1 MAEVLAPMKIGVL
14 GPGAVGGL
22 LAALLCRSGNQV
34 CCFGREPA
42 VESIQRNG
50 VQLISSV
57 FGSFQSHPI
66 ASVVAS
72 TPVDLLFITVKA
84 PALGPALD
92 SIADCVGN
100 DTAIVSLLNG
110 MGHRERIRRAL
121 GPKVVVG
128 TIGAVEVSLGEDR
141 VVLHRSPMIPHME
154 VASDTDVS
162 PEKLSLIVSVV
173 RNAGLSITVRSNENE
188 VIWRK
193 LARLSAIATMTAYT
207 QSPVGEIR
215 TDKQS
220 RARLQA
226 MVEELCKIARAQS
239 VDCTAAGIMQQI
251 DALPETLT
259 TSMQRDISAGRPSE
273 IESILGEPIRLGQS
287 LGLALPAMEHCYS
300 HIISQLSPEETD

>member
-1 MAEVLAPMKIGVL
+1 MAEVLTHMKIGIL
-14 GPGAVGGL
+14 GPGAIGGL

-34 CCFGREPA
+34 YCFGSGHA

-50 VQLISSV
+50 IRVKSGV
-57 FGSFQSHPI
+57 FGDFQSHPI
-66 ASVVAS
+66 SSVGASF
-72 TPVDLLFITVKA
+72 PVDVLFVTVKA
-84 PALGPALD
+84 PALGAALD
-92 SIADCVGN
+92 SIAGCIGN

-110 MGHRERIRRAL
+110 MGHRERIRHAF

-128 TIGAVEVSLGEDR
+128 TIGAVEVSLGDDR
-141 VVLHRSPMIPHME
+141 VVWHRSPMIPHME
-154 VASDTDVS
+154 IASDTDVS
-162 PEKLSLIVSVV
+162 PEKLSSIVSVV
-173 RNAGLSITVRSNENE
+173 RNAGLSATVGHNENE

-226 MVEELCKIARAQS
+226 IVEELCQIARAQG
-239 VDCTAAGIMQQI
+239 VDSSAADVMHQI
-251 DALPETLT
+251 DALPEALT

-287 LGLALPAMEHCYS
+287 LGLSLPTMEHCYS
-300 HIISQLSPEETD
+300 YIRSQTGT